1 MNKEIGIYIHI
12 PFCKSRCYYCDF
24 FSSVNKEDLIEAYID
39 ALCKELIQNAEIFS
53 EYNIK
58 TIYFGGGTPSYID
71 SKYIA
76 KIMDIISLFSN
87 NISEITIEINPGT
100 VDIEKLK
107 CYKELNIN
115 RLSIG
120 LQTIYDD
127 TLKSIGRVHTYNDF
141 LATLDLAKKLEFNNI
156 SIDLIYPL
164 PNINYSKFVK
174 QIDEITKLKDK
185 YDIKH
190 ISVYNLE
197 LHENTKLDFLIK
209 EGFLTLCDED
219 EEYKMKEYMEEK
231 LTESNFL
238 KYEISNFAISGF
250 ESQHNLNYWRQGEYI
265 GIGAGASSFFAGSR
279 YTNINDIE
287 KYIYNINN
295 NISTICDKQDLDK
308 LDLMKEFVILSLRL
322 VKGMDKDK
330 FLKKFN
336 VNVNKIF
343 KNEIEKLKKDKLIIE
358 DSNSIFLTKRGMEVA
373 NIVWQEF
380 V

>member
-1 MNKEIGIYIHI
+1 MNKEIGLYIHI

-24 FSSVNKEDLIEAYID
+24 FSTQNCEDLIEQYID
-39 ALCKELIQNAEIFS
+39 AVCKELLQNAEIFS
-53 EYNIK
+53 EYSIK
-58 TIYFGGGTPSYID
+58 TVYFGGGTPSYID

-76 KIMDIISLFSN
+76 KIMDIIKLFSN
-87 NISEITIEINPGT
+87 NINEITIEINPGT

-127 TLKSIGRVHTYNDF
+127 ALKNIGRVHTYNDF
-141 LATLDLAKKLEFNNI
+141 LSTLELTKKLGFNNI

-164 PNINYSKFVK
+164 PNVNFSKFSN
-174 QIDEITKLKDK
+174 EINEIIKLSKS

-219 EEYKMKEYMEEK
+219 EEYKMKEYMDEN
-231 LTESNFL
+231 LTKSNFL
-238 KYEISNFAISGF
+238 KYEISNYAFRGF
-250 ESQHNLNYWRQGEYI
+250 ESQHNLNYWKQGEYI
-265 GIGAGASSFFAGSR
+265 GIGASASSFFAGSR
-279 YTNINDIE
+279 YTNVSDIK

-295 NISTICDKQDLDK
+295 NITTICDKQDLNK
-308 LDLMKEFVILSLRL
+308 LDLMKEYVILSLRL
-322 VKGMDKDK
+322 KEGLNKEK
-330 FLKKFN
+330 FANKFN
-336 VNVNKIF
+336 IDIYKLF
-343 KNEIEKLKKDKLIIE
+343 KAEIDKLKKEKLINE
-358 DSNSIFLTKRGMEVA
+358 NDNYIFLTKRGMEVA

>member
-76 KIMDIISLFSN
+76 KIMDIINLFSN

-100 VDIEKLK
+100 VDTEKLK
-107 CYKELNIN
+107 CYKEFNIN

-120 LQTIYDD
+120 LQTIYDG

-141 LATLDLAKKLEFNNI
+141 LTTLYLAKKLEFNNI